1 MPGVTS
7 RPAAAGPSVG
17 IRWRVQLDE
26 APLAMRVS
34 SDGSWLA
41 VGTGDGALT
50 VIDTDRGLV
59 QRHWAAHAFGTLAV
73 AWSPDGTTLVSGG
86 QDGIVRFWDH
96 QGDAQ
101 RAAAEGGAPPP
112 GRPPAGVGHLGGCP
126 GGARWGGAAR

>member
-101 RAAAEGGAPPP
+101 RAAGRGGGPPP
-112 GRPPAGVGHLGGCP
+112 GPPPPGGGPRAGCP
-126 GGARWGGAAR
+126 PGARVGGGP